1 MNTADEDFVREAVI
15 ESITMI
21 SGAMNDAQRETNYR
35 VKKRDDLMQGML
47 KYIKITKQEMMKKRA
62 MNTVHSLLYLQPPL
76 NVEDELRKQVVDVT
90 LKHLNNCKLPEN
102 AVTTDGMMEGGTTST
117 ADGGSS
123 NDDEKKEEAAK
134 SGGDKEEVAAD
145 TALLQCMQTILIGL
159 LETQPS
165 VESLCQLIFK
175 LEYWIVSK
183 NINERI
189 CALETYK
196 LLTKRFIGILRK
208 HQDIGGSTTTKS
220 AQQKEREKSLKN
232 LGHYL
237 ATIIPRVTDNN
248 SKVRELALDT
258 IQMLLFI
265 DQLLRNPGNEKPS
278 DELRSLN
285 ALKKELQN
293 EKIAETR
300 LQKMYYLSEILCKL
314 TSAEEMKT
322 LLINL
327 IRGVND
333 DDRQSA
339 LGTCKALQGI
349 LRERALETKQYVDKL
364 LDINLDELK
373 KFINDERKKNVLKQQ
388 LISICILTREH
399 FDDILEILHNQSLPL
414 DAATILV
421 FKALAADI
429 KLQRKVIDY
438 ELNVINTS
446 PINDSGITKN
456 VCIAT
461 KALQTMFTLAET
473 AQICKSDEYYYQFL
487 ATLITR
493 LGTAICKKAKAKPT
507 GAAPTPDGDKKK
519 KEDKKKKKKKEKEE
533 SNKKGKDEKQ
543 DDDEKENNN
552 DKIPAIS
559 KGVGFAVADVITA
572 IKHFLSATDERLLV
586 TNMNE
591 DGTWKKFENAGNY
604 EDGVAELVDKWC
616 ASRQE
621 ETMKLNI
628 AKRKLLFD
636 AVMPYFKKHFVG
648 HRNSAAVVVAELIRH
663 TGNDKVFLDALVREL
678 LPRIS
683 DGEPRVRR
691 QGLVGLGN
699 LSDVWSDELIP
710 TAPAILSSLT
720 SAIEDKIEIVCIS
733 AIKSLIKILRVIDVN
748 TVQPSLINI
757 CFRTR
762 PFLDS
767 ENSEVRQEAFKLFG
781 KLCKFG
787 VDNYNFAEQIHKNMA
802 CFICHINDVN
812 EAVSK
817 EAYSTLLIVFKYL
830 GDDRIIQ
837 VLTPNDSGIEESCQE
852 IIGKSNFNSFLV
864 KFAPILSDAQDRKY
878 YDHLTLYLQA
888 AVSYMNSSRWGEV
901 RGNAALFAAK
911 IVQCVDDSFSKTH
924 LDCNTVI
931 ETIMKLLQSKSAR
944 VRKRT
949 AKSLSYLSSA

>member
-1 MNTADEDFVREAVI
+1 
-15 ESITMI
+15 MI

-35 VKKRDDLMQGML
+35 VKKRDDLVQGML

-62 MNTVHSLLYLQPPL
+62 MNTVHTLLYLQPPIG
-76 NVEDELRKQVVDVT
+76 VEDELRKQVVDVT

-102 AVTTDGMMEGGTTST
+102 EVADTDGNT
-117 ADGGSS
+117 D
-123 NDDEKKEEAAK
+123 NDDEKKEEEKA
-134 SGGDKEEVAAD
+134 GGGEDAVAAD
-145 TALLQCMQTILIGL
+145 TALLQCMQTILVGL

-208 HQDIGGSTTTKS
+208 HQDIGSSKS
-220 AQQKEREKSLKN
+220 PQKEREKSLRN

-364 LDINLDELK
+364 LEINLDELK
-373 KFINDERKKNVLKQQ
+373 KFINDDRKKNVLKQQ

-399 FDDILEILHNQSLPL
+399 FDDILEILHQRNLPTL

-438 ELNVINTS
+438 ELNVINAS
-446 PINDSGITKN
+446 PINDSGITTN

-461 KALQTMFTLAET
+461 KAVQCMFTLSET
-473 AQICKSDEYYYQFL
+473 SELCKSDEYYYQFF

-507 GAAPTPDGDKKK
+507 GAAPTADGKKK
-519 KEDKKKKKKKEKEE
+519 SSKDEKKKKKKKDKKED
-533 SNKKGKDEKQ
+533 KKSSKNDGND
-543 DDDEKENNN
+543 DDDEKEEN

-572 IKHFLSATDERLLV
+572 IKYFLSATDEKLLV

-591 DGTWKKFENAGNY
+591 DGTWKKFENAENY
-604 EDGVAELVDKWC
+604 EEGVAELVGKWC
-616 ASRQE
+616 VSRQQ
-621 ETMKLNI
+621 ETSKLNI
-628 AKRKLLFD
+628 AKRKMLFD

-663 TGNDKVFLDALVREL
+663 TGNDKVFLDLLVREL

-699 LSDVWSDELIP
+699 LSDVWSDELIA

-733 AIKSLIKILRVIDVN
+733 AIRSLIKILRVIDVN

-787 VDNYNFAEQIHKNMA
+787 VDNYNFVEQIHKNMT

-830 GDDRIIQ
+830 ADERVLA
-837 VLTPNDSGIEESCQE
+837 VLTPNDGGIDESSEEIC
-852 IIGKSNFNSFLV
+852 GKSNFNSFLV
-864 KFAPILSDAQDRKY
+864 KFVPIVSDPEDRRY
-878 YDHLTLYLQA
+878 YEHLTLYLQA
-888 AVSYMNSSRWGEV
+888 AVAYMNSSRWGEL
-901 RGNAALFAAK
+901 RGNAALFSSK

-924 LDCNTVI
+924 LDCNTVVD
-931 ETIMKLLQSKSAR
+931 TIMKLLQSKSAR

-949 AKSLSYLSSA
+949 AKSLSYLSHA